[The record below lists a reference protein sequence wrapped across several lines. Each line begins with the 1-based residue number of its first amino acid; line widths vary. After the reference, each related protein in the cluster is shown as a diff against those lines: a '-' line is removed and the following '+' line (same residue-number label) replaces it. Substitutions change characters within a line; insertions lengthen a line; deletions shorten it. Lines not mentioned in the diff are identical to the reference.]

1 MSYICYYEAIV
12 RVMDVLLRNVINSYI
27 VYYNN
32 STCRHSDDVL
42 KGPMLMKLSRTSND
56 CGMRF
61 TLIKRRVK

>member
-1 MSYICYYEAIV
+1 MRLV

-27 VYYNN
+27 DYDSN
-32 STCRHSDDVL
+32 STHKYSDDVL

-61 TLIKRRVK
+61 TLMNRRVK